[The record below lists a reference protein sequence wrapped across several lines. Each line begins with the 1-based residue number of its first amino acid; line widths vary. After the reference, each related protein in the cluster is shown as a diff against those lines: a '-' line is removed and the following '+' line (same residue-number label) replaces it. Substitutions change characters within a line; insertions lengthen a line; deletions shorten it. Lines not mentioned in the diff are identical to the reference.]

1 MKKTSNLISAIMTL
15 VVGILCLV
23 LKQGVVT
30 IGLTGLG
37 VVLLG
42 TAVLE
47 LVRQNI
53 TSGVIKAV
61 LGIAVLIVGYLLMD
75 IALKVIGIVILVYG
89 VLELVKRI
97 VAVVKGQSGKL
108 WTTILGFIYPAL
120 CVVAAFFLIVSTGAA
135 VYWAVIVAGVLFI
148 VEGVIAL
155 IEAVA
160 AKN

>member
-15 VVGILCLV
+15 VLGILCLI

-30 IGLTGLG
+30 VGLTVLG
-37 VVLLG
+37 VVLIV

-47 LVRQNI
+47 LIRQNI
-53 TSGVIKAV
+53 PSGVIKAV
-61 LGIAVLIVGYLLMD
+61 LGIAVIIVGYLLID

-89 VLELVKRI
+89 VLELVKRV
-97 VAVVKGQSGKL
+97 VAVLKGQNGKL

-120 CVVAAFFLIVSTGAA
+120 CVIGAFFLIVSTGEAIG
-135 VYWAVIVAGVLFI
+135 WAVIVAGVLFI

-155 IEAVA
+155 VEALA
-160 AKN
+160 SKN